1 MAILLENATLVT
13 LDPQRPVLEGQHLLV
28 DRGVIAGV
36 GKQIKPAGSAAET
49 RLDCS
54 GKIVMPGLVNAHSH
68 LVEILQRSFRDNVRM
83 EVWRE
88 YRMLTEEKAHLTT
101 EEINAAAKLACGEM
115 LKNGVT
121 AVVDHFSPRSA
132 VQSAQMEAILEA
144 FENTG
149 IRGALAP
156 ALRDQDF
163 VRLIG
168 SPLKGKNL
176 RQRRSHQPWQEG
188 VRRLLEHE
196 KRPGKTWTLMLGP
209 SNPLN
214 CSDSMLKEVV
224 RMAEEQDLGI
234 HTHLLETRLQGWG
247 ASRIY
252 RKGVVRRMDRL
263 GLLSPR
269 LSAAH
274 CIWLDEKETD
284 LLAARAASVVHNP
297 ASNLKLGSGIAAVAR
312 MKKKGVN
319 VALGTDGGDTSDT
332 YCIFEQMKLAAL
344 LSRITEKDPRDWVT
358 ARDALEMG
366 TINGARAVPAWRGKT
381 GAIKVGYRADLL
393 ILKPRL
399 SLEPL
404 NDVIHQLVFCQAGR
418 CVETV
423 LVDGEIV
430 VAEGRLTR
438 VDEETLIQRVGE
450 TSKKMFRLYRSIKKR
465 SGKGT
470 SAIEALYDRVRWKT
484 LRARHTCESD
494 G

>member
-1 MAILLENATLVT
+1 MAILLENATVVT

-28 DRGVIAGV
+28 DRGVIAGM
-36 GKQIKPAGSAAET
+36 GRRIKPAGFAVEK
-49 RLDCS
+49 RIDCS

-68 LVEILQRSFRDNVRM
+68 LVEILQRSLRDNVRM

-101 EEINAAAKLACGEM
+101 EEISVAAKLACAEM

-132 VQSAQMEAILEA
+132 VQLAHMEAVLEA
-144 FENTG
+144 FESTG

-156 ALRDQDF
+156 SLRDQDF
-163 VRLIG
+163 VQLVG
-168 SPLKGKNL
+168 SVPRGKNL
-176 RQRRSHQPWQEG
+176 RQRPTQRPWQEG
-188 VRRLLEHE
+188 VRRLLGHE
-196 KRPGKTWTLMLGP
+196 TRPGKTWSLMLGP

-214 CSDSMLKEVV
+214 CSDSLLQEVV
-224 RMAEEQDLGI
+224 RLAEEKDLGI

-247 ASRIY
+247 ARKLY
-252 RKGVVRRMDRL
+252 RKGVVQRMDRL

-274 CIWLDEKETD
+274 CVWLDEKEID
-284 LLAARAASVVHNP
+284 LLAARGASVVHNP

-312 MKKKGVN
+312 MKKRGVN

-344 LSRITEKDPRDWVT
+344 ISRVTEKDPRDWIT
-358 ARDALEMG
+358 ARDALEMA
-366 TINGARAVPAWRGKT
+366 TINGAQAVPAWRGKT
-381 GAIKVGYRADLL
+381 GAIRVGYRADLV
-393 ILKPRL
+393 ILKPGL
-399 SLEPL
+399 PLEPL

-423 LVDGEIV
+423 LADGEIV

-438 VDEETLIQRVGE
+438 VDEETLIRRAGE
-450 TSKKMFRLYRSIKKR
+450 TGKKMSRLYSSIKKR
-465 SGKGT
+465 SGKKA
-470 SAIEALYDRVRWKT
+470 SAIAALYDRVPWKK
-484 LRARHTCESD
+484 L
-494 G
+494 